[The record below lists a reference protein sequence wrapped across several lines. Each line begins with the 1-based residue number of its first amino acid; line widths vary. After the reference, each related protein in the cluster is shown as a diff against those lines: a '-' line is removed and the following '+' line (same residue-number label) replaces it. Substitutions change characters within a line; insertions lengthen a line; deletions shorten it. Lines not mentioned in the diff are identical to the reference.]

1 MKLKELKELSS
12 EELLKKQNDLKKE
25 LFGLNYERKIGQV
38 EKPSRFGLLRR
49 DIARILTIIR
59 ERDLENERNTK
70 KA

>member
-1 MKLKELKELSS
+1 MKIKELKELSS

>member
-1 MKLKELKELSS
+1 MKIKELKELSS

-25 LFGLNYERKIGQV
+25 LFALNYERKIGQV